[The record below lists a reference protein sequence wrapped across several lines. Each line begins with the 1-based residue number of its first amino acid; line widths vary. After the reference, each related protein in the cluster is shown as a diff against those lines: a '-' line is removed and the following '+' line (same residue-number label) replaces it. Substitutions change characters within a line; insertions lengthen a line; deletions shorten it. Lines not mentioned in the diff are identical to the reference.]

1 MKAGERA
8 LGRTVFEEETGNF
21 WMILDTRPYMRAR
34 FALACQLHAR
44 GMRREAIG
52 HFSEL
57 LRLNPNDNQGV
68 RYELATC
75 LIEEG
80 DDDALA
86 GLLRQYE
93 RDGSAVWHYSR
104 ALLRFRLEG
113 ESPAAEA
120 ALHEAIEENPFVPNY
135 LLEKKKLPSRMPEYM
150 SRGERSEAVVYAAD
164 NMHAWKLA
172 PGALA
177 WLEKKIKTHRKSK
190 AK

>member
-1 MKAGERA
+1 
-8 LGRTVFEEETGNF
+8 
-21 WMILDTRPYMRAR
+21 
-34 FALACQLHAR
+34 
-44 GMRREAIG
+44 MRREAIG

-57 LRLNPNDNQGV
+57 LRLNPNDNQGA

-75 LIEEG
+75 LLEEG

-86 GLLRQYE
+86 GLLSRYA

-104 ALLRFRLEG
+104 ALLRFRQEG

-120 ALHEAIEENPFVPNY
+120 ALQEAFEENPLVPNY
-135 LLEKKKLPSRMPEYM
+135 LLEKKKIPARMPDFM

-164 NMHAWKLA
+164 NMHAWKQT

-177 WLEKKIKTHRKSK
+177 WVEKKTKTARKSK
-190 AK
+190 AP